1 MSDNRLSG
9 LRSKVKLEH
18 EIRTDRVT
26 LRPLRA
32 SDLETYKAYAMDAEN
47 TRYMCF
53 LPKLSESES
62 REFLESAEA
71 EWRKT
76 APGFCEYAVIYEGR
90 HVGGVGIYL
99 EDGVGELSWIIDR
112 QYQRKGLAYEAVGA
126 LTDYFAREFGIKR
139 FCAHCDTENTASFRL
154 MEKLGMKRTGV
165 YGGRKNRLAGDESF
179 EYLYEL
185 ERR

>member
-1 MSDNRLSG
+1 M
-9 LRSKVKLEH
+9 EH

-71 EWRKT
+71 EWKKT

-99 EDGVGELSWIIDR
+99 EDGIGSPGMNLLNIYMNLS
-112 QYQRKGLAYEAVGA
+112 
-126 LTDYFAREFGIKR
+126 
-139 FCAHCDTENTASFRL
+139 
-154 MEKLGMKRTGV
+154 
-165 YGGRKNRLAGDESF
+165 GDS
-179 EYLYEL
+179 
-185 ERR
+185 